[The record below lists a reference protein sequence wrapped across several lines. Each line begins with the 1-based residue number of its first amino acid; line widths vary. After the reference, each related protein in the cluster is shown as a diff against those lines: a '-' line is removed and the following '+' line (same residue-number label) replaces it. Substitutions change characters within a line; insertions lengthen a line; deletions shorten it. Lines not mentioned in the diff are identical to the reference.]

1 MAAIAHGLEWTV
13 PKVTA
18 LRYGRD
24 VIHYV
29 RQFVALDA

>member
-1 MAAIAHGLEWTV
+1 MAAIAHGLEGTV
-13 PKVTA
+13 PEVTA
-18 LRYGRD
+18 LRDGRD